1 MTGFGDARGQND
13 RLSMSVEVR
22 AVNNRYFKLVTK
34 TPERY
39 QALEGD
45 IERVVRESIS
55 RGTVNV
61 SVRVENVAGSMAYRL
76 DAAVLKGYWQQL
88 TLLTSSLGVQPP
100 DNVDSL
106 LGLPGVVADGDASTG
121 DPREDWPLIES
132 SLREALG
139 KLSEFRTVEGA
150 SMEQD
155 LQANLRTVATE
166 LEKVAERAP
175 QIVHEFRDKLLL
187 RVSEL
192 LRDGQA
198 SVGPSDLIR
207 EVSIYAERCDV
218 AEEILRLRSHLDQFQ
233 AFVRQPQ
240 SAGRKLDFL
249 TQEMVREVNT
259 IGSKANNVEVAHA
272 VVEIKAAVERMR
284 EVLQNVE

>member
-39 QALEGD
+39 QALEGN

-61 SVRVENVAGSMAYRL
+61 SVRVENVAGSMTYRL

-100 DNVDSL
+100 DNLGSL
-106 LGLPGVVADGDASTG
+106 LGLPGVVVDGDASTG

-132 SLREALG
+132 SLREALS
-139 KLSEFRTVEGA
+139 KLGEFRTVEGA
-150 SMEQD
+150 SMEKD
-155 LQANLRTVATE
+155 LQLNLRTIATE
-166 LEKVAERAP
+166 LEKISTCARKSSMSSA
-175 QIVHEFRDKLLL
+175 INC
-187 RVSEL
+187 SSAW
-192 LRDGQA
+192 A
-198 SVGPSDLIR
+198 SCCATARPPSNR
-207 EVSIYAERCDV
+207 PTSSVKSAFMPSGATSPRKSSACARTWTSSRRSSASRSRPAASSI
-218 AEEILRLRSHLDQFQ
+218 F
-233 AFVRQPQ
+233 
-240 SAGRKLDFL
+240 
-249 TQEMVREVNT
+249 
-259 IGSKANNVEVAHA
+259 
-272 VVEIKAAVERMR
+272 
-284 EVLQNVE
+284 